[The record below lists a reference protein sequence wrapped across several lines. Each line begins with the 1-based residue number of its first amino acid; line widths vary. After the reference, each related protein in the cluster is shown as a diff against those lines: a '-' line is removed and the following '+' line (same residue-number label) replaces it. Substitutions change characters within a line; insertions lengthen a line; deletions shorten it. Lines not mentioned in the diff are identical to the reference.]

1 MPRRCGSLSFAEIC
15 RSSMRVSL
23 VSDQCINRKGRREK
37 GEEREVEDE
46 EVEEEEEESMEV
58 IKIGKKKYYC
68 GETSRQIFVYLNDEE
83 SGDCL
88 GKYVDGKIVSL
99 K

>member
-1 MPRRCGSLSFAEIC
+1 MIPPAFSREQIISKLEAFCAYQERCTQEVRIKLDRLGADESL
-15 RSSMRVSL
+15 
-23 VSDQCINRKGRREK
+23 
-37 GEEREVEDE
+37 
-46 EVEEEEEESMEV
+46 SMEV